1 MRDPNMLAMAC
12 PSCGKRAFDTNALP
26 APTVTIKMKCP
37 QCGILVSIPL
47 VSDSVLYKPPH
58 ASDGGKPLRL
68 APAWHEQRRWSRKSG
83 HD

>member
-12 PSCGKRAFDTNALP
+12 PSCGKRAFDTTDLP
-26 APTVTIKMKCP
+26 DPTITVKMKCP

-47 VSDSVLYKPPH
+47 VSDSLLLKPPY
-58 ASDGGKPLRL
+58 AADGAKPLR
-68 APAWHEQRRWSRKSG
+68 PASVKQELRRWTRKID

>member
-1 MRDPNMLAMAC
+1 MRDPNMLAIAC
-12 PSCGKRAFDTNALP
+12 SSCGKRAFDTTELP
-26 APTVTIKMKCP
+26 EPSVTIKMKCP

-58 ASDGGKPLRL
+58 ASERGKILRL
-68 APAWHEQRRWSRKSG
+68 APAGHEQRRWSRKSG